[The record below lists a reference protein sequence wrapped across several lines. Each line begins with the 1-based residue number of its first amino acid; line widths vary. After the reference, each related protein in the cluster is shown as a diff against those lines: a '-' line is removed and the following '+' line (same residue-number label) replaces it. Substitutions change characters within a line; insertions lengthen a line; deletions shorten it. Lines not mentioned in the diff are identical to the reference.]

1 MACLP
6 ALTELPQAIRA
17 LLHPIGAAGPNPKP
31 PPTMTKPRNPGPR
44 APRQITPELV
54 RDMLTFIPPDVERE
68 TWVRAGMA
76 IKSEL
81 PEAQAF
87 ELWNEWSARGATYD
101 ERSARDT
108 WRSIKGG
115 GATTIGTLFG
125 IAKDHGYKL
134 PAADAPVAPL
144 TPEQAAA
151 AQAQAE
157 QAAQAERARR
167 AADEARWRQRAE
179 KAARDSCELWAEA
192 SEEGAADAPYP
203 VRKGVGAHGVRVLA
217 GGMLLVPLRDDAG
230 QMLGLQRIAGAK
242 RPAGW
247 DSDKRFMPG
256 QRKKGLFHLIGQI
269 EGAAALLLAEGYAT
283 SASLHEAT
291 GLPVAM
297 CVDAGNM
304 PVVAEAL
311 RRRWPQVPMF
321 ACADNDSTTEAR
333 TGKNTG
339 VQAACEA
346 ARAAG
351 AQGAVAGVVIP
362 EDLPEGKTDFNDL
375 ALHAGLDAVREQVS
389 RAMAEPT
396 IPKPRRNRATAA
408 GARTTTGQDAQGETA
423 AHAAPGHAAITAAP
437 LSAGTDGGAGGGGA
451 CGDDG
456 VGAAPGLCGGDGDA
470 SPSTQDCAD
479 DAFHLVPHDMGVS
492 PADARCNRPGVW
504 HYGRTADGERKRP
517 VWICDPLWV
526 SANTRDEADNGHG
539 YLVEFKNRS
548 GNVRAWAAP
557 AALFGGDR
565 HDWAVRLRDMGLR
578 MDVSARARNLVG
590 QYIDS
595 RMPAAWVT
603 STSRTGWHGDTFVLP
618 SRCIAPSAGAA
629 NGRRYVYQ
637 GDGALDD
644 TFSRRGTLADWQ
656 RWVAAPCVGNTRMVF
671 AVSCA
676 LAGPMVSLLGL
687 KTGGFHVTGET
698 SLGKT
703 TVLLVAGSVWGRP
716 ESFKQQWRA
725 TDSGVESVAV
735 QHSDGLLVLDEIGQ
749 ADGRLVGETV
759 YMLANQAEKIRG
771 TRTLVPRRRRT
782 WCLLFLSSGEH
793 SLAEHIAQAGK
804 KPQEGQLVRMPSV
817 PADARKGLGMFEHL
831 HGVAEGEGASKRFAE
846 AITEASAAHYG
857 AAGAA
862 WLQWLAD
869 HMAAVRERGAELLR
883 RMECE
888 WVPDG
893 ASSQVWRVA
902 TRFAL
907 VGAAGELATEAGITG
922 WQPGEAE
929 RGARACFDAWLAD
942 RGHAGNG
949 VHAAML
955 RQVRAHLERNAAQ
968 FAWWHRALEDHAP
981 QAPVRF
987 GFKRFVDKNG
997 KPLSVD
1003 ASTDYLERRSASHSS
1018 ELRDAQIDYF
1028 VLPEAWRSEVCKG
1041 FTPEAVAE
1049 VLRDRG
1055 HLVHERDRFTDRQ
1068 RLPGMGG
1075 GRSVPCFHVKASI
1088 FADEL

>member
-1 MACLP
+1 MC
-6 ALTELPQAIRA
+6 
-17 LLHPIGAAGPNPKP
+17 
-31 PPTMTKPRNPGPR
+31 TK
-44 APRQITPELV
+44 
-54 RDMLTFIPPDVERE
+54 
-68 TWVRAGMA
+68 
-76 IKSEL
+76 
-81 PEAQAF
+81 
-87 ELWNEWSARGATYD
+87 
-101 ERSARDT
+101 
-108 WRSIKGG
+108 
-115 GATTIGTLFG
+115 
-125 IAKDHGYKL
+125 
-134 PAADAPVAPL
+134 
-144 TPEQAAA
+144 
-151 AQAQAE
+151 
-157 QAAQAERARR
+157 
-167 AADEARWRQRAE
+167 
-179 KAARDSCELWAEA
+179 
-192 SEEGAADAPYP
+192 
-203 VRKGVGAHGVRVLA
+203 
-217 GGMLLVPLRDDAG
+217 
-230 QMLGLQRIAGAK
+230 
-242 RPAGW
+242 
-247 DSDKRFMPG
+247 
-256 QRKKGLFHLIGQI
+256 
-269 EGAAALLLAEGYAT
+269 
-283 SASLHEAT
+283 
-291 GLPVAM
+291 AM
-297 CVDAGNM
+297 
-304 PVVAEAL
+304 
-311 RRRWPQVPMF
+311 
-321 ACADNDSTTEAR
+321 
-333 TGKNTG
+333 
-339 VQAACEA
+339 
-346 ARAAG
+346 
-351 AQGAVAGVVIP
+351 
-362 EDLPEGKTDFNDL
+362 
-375 ALHAGLDAVREQVS
+375 
-389 RAMAEPT
+389 
-396 IPKPRRNRATAA
+396 
-408 GARTTTGQDAQGETA
+408 
-423 AHAAPGHAAITAAP
+423 
-437 LSAGTDGGAGGGGA
+437 
-451 CGDDG
+451 
-456 VGAAPGLCGGDGDA
+456 
-470 SPSTQDCAD
+470 
-479 DAFHLVPHDMGVS
+479 
-492 PADARCNRPGVW
+492 
-504 HYGRTADGERKRP
+504 
-517 VWICDPLWV
+517 
-526 SANTRDEADNGHG
+526 
-539 YLVEFKNRS
+539 
-548 GNVRAWAAP
+548 
-557 AALFGGDR
+557 
-565 HDWAVRLRDMGLR
+565 
-578 MDVSARARNLVG
+578 
-590 QYIDS
+590 
-595 RMPAAWVT
+595 
-603 STSRTGWHGDTFVLP
+603 
-618 SRCIAPSAGAA
+618 
-629 NGRRYVYQ
+629 
-637 GDGALDD
+637 GALDD